1 MKSEANNHGNS
12 QLADTLLPHLYRA
25 CEGHLK
31 DVHWFRTDWQRG
43 GAATGRATWQG
54 KDGESHDVMVKFPIR
69 ARELLWTRRLQLPGD
84 DQQPVVPHL
93 YASGSS
99 LESYDLAWLV
109 IEWLPFGPLGKRW
122 HVDHVSR
129 TIEAATRFHQEADAF
144 VVEKEKAR
152 VEDWNA
158 LCEHSVRGIRRNH
171 ITEEALW
178 LSLLD
183 RLRDN
188 LPPMVDRWRERDAD
202 HWIHGDLHLANAMS
216 RVAAA
221 SGDVTLIDLAEVRP
235 GHWVEDAV
243 FLERRLWASPE
254 RLEATRPV
262 HTMAK
267 ARMARGLPT
276 EKDCEP
282 LADIRRALMAATT
295 PAFMKTEGHPRFLTA
310 CRKQLAAALDRL
322 QGL

>member
-69 ARELLWTRRLQLPGD
+69 ARELLWTRRLQLPEMTSNRSYLICTSK
-84 DQQPVVPHL
+84 QPNPTIC
-93 YASGSS
+93 
-99 LESYDLAWLV
+99 WLV
-109 IEWLPFGPLGKRW
+109 IEWPIWPAGQTLARRSCLENDRSRHPIPSGGRRVRSREGKAVPRTGTPCASIPFEDQEKSHHGGGP
-122 HVDHVSR
+122 
-129 TIEAATRFHQEADAF
+129 
-144 VVEKEKAR
+144 VVLAGQAQ
-152 VEDWNA
+152 N
-158 LCEHSVRGIRRNH
+158 
-171 ITEEALW
+171 
-178 LSLLD
+178 
-183 RLRDN
+183 N
-188 LPPMVDRWRERDAD
+188 LPPMVDRWRGCRPLDSRRSPSRQR
-202 HWIHGDLHLANAMS
+202 HG

-295 PAFMKTEGHPRFLTA
+295 PAFMKTEGHPGFLTA
-310 CRKQLAAALDRL
+310 CRPAGNRL
-322 QGL
+322 GSASGA